1 MLLDDGELSRIGGML
16 RDLDVDLT
24 HLQGEVSKN
33 DLLEGTYDVVFASVR
48 RTLAF
53 EGQLDLGDL
62 PGKPVWI
69 AAHGQDFLP
78 LRVRLRQ
85 LGVQFLIQSSVGSEA
100 LELLLRHTL
109 YTAHEKR
116 DKLRLPVGCAVRCSG
131 ADGSS
136 FPAELL
142 DLNRGGCRILSP
154 QPFEFDAPLSVE
166 LPEKLAGG
174 EACALAGRMLREEPH
189 ASGHL
194 LVVVFE
200 DLPDFALELVEAI
213 LAGKVIGTVVTQ
225 LSDELTEEVAALRLA
240 RPAADTAP
248 MTEVAPRTSPTQQP
262 EPVPEP
268 QREPEP
274 ELNARLNRR
283 VEYTREVTVLAGVG
297 DHAILARDLSIG
309 GMRAEPVPE
318 FSLGMRIELALYG
331 PSGHEPIL
339 VQAEVAR
346 HDDERGTVFC
356 FDPLPRGEH
365 ARLERIIAAAPEI
378 YSLMYSDEGEAVVV
392 ARGKPRPS

>member
-33 DLLEGTYDVVFASVR
+33 DLLAGTYDVVFASVR

-53 EGQLDLGDL
+53 EGQLNLGDL

-109 YTAHEKR
+109 YMSPEKR
-116 DKLRLPVGCAVRCSG
+116 DKLHLPVGCAVRCSG
-131 ADGSS
+131 ADASCFS
-136 FPAELL
+136 AELL
-142 DLNRGGCRILSP
+142 DLSRGGCRILSP
-154 QPFEFDAPLSVE
+154 QPFESDAPLSVE

-174 EACALAGRMLREEPH
+174 EACALAGRVLREEPH

-194 LVVVFE
+194 LAVVFE

-225 LSDELTEEVAALRLA
+225 LSDELTEEVAALRLT
-240 RPAADTAP
+240 RPAADAAP

-268 QREPEP
+268 QP

-283 VEYTREVTVLAGVG
+283 VEYTRKVTVLAGTG
-297 DHAILARDLSIG
+297 DHAILARDLSIV

-318 FSLGMRIELALYG
+318 FSVGMRIELALYG

-339 VQAEVAR
+339 VQAEVTR
-346 HDDERGTVFC
+346 HDDERGTVFS

-378 YSLMYSDEGEAVVV
+378 CSLMDSDEGEAVVV